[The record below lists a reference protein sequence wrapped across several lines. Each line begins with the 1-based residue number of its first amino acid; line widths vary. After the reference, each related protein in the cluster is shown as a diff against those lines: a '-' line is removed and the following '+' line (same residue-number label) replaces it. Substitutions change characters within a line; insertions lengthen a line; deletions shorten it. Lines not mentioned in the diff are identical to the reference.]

1 MKRSISEGDL
11 SSSSKKSKH
20 RESED
25 LESDLAP
32 PPIRCSISDGEETDT
47 DHDAEYPI
55 DVVNLES
62 AMVNPPPNIS
72 PAVRVFK
79 LNLVIN
85 KPDPKVYLDEA
96 WKFLKP
102 SAHMKRT
109 LTISASLRFTKGMWG
124 IYISTTLESLAVHC
138 NDDDDDDP
146 SLLLLPLEKFWLE
159 YGEKFKL
166 ICSIGGVQGRIK
178 FLERKVWDLGFE
190 LLPTKLFLASQV
202 RDKVRTSVLLLITDQ
217 RQVCYNLSLLK
228 NLMLMLNGSVSRE
241 LRFLEKPF
249 LDSTAEFYA
258 AEAKQVLEQSSGL
271 PHYLKHIDVPF
282 LLFPTYVGCCVNVYF
297 PLSSSTLELL
307 GVHACA
313 ILEKGFEKLMDE
325 RPWEALRMMCGHAH
339 CRRQTNER
347 YLLQPVGYI
356 IDVTTWFQRHGTS
369 IDMEVL
375 FREWPNVLTL
385 LAGLIVIKT
394 LIITALGPRVGL
406 TLQESVRIGF
416 LLSQGGE
423 FAFVVFSLANRLGV
437 LPLEL
442 NKLLIIVVVLSMALT
457 PTLNQLGRKAAD
469 FILDVKKSCIQH
481 VAFDIVCG
489 N

>member
-1 MKRSISEGDL
+1 MLNQRW
-11 SSSSKKSKH
+11 
-20 RESED
+20 
-25 LESDLAP
+25 
-32 PPIRCSISDGEETDT
+32 EETDT

-102 SAHMKRT
+102 A
-109 LTISASLRFTKGMWG
+109 LTSIGMWG

-178 FLERKVWDLGFE
+178 FLERKVWGLGFE

-217 RQVCYNLSLLK
+217 RLGKSVNLSLLK

-258 AEAKQVLEQSSGL
+258 AEAKQVLEQSSDL
-271 PHYLKHIDVPF
+271 PHYLKHVDQRVGEEKKKCKSLP
-282 LLFPTYVGCCVNVYF
+282 LFSRLQDELNR
-297 PLSSSTLELL
+297 ELL

-313 ILEKGFEKLMDE
+313 ILEKGFEKLMDDRNFE
-325 RPWEALRMMCGHAH
+325 ELSRMYDLFSQADLVGHINDALSS
-339 CRRQTNER
+339 
-347 YLLQPVGYI
+347 YI
-356 IDVTTWFQRHGTS
+356 C
-369 IDMEVL
+369 
-375 FREWPNVLTL
+375 
-385 LAGLIVIKT
+385 KT
-394 LIITALGPRVGL
+394 
-406 TLQESVRIGF
+406 
-416 LLSQGGE
+416 GE
-423 FAFVVFSLANRLGV
+423 KILKEEGSSLAEFKARVDKICFRYFHDDPLLEKTVQTCFEGLGMSFV
-437 LPLEL
+437 PTKEMLEL
-442 NKLLIIVVVLSMALT
+442 GSSGPF
-457 PTLNQLGRKAAD
+457 PTSHWC
-469 FILDVKKSCIQH
+469 F
-481 VAFDIVCG
+481 
-489 N
+489 